1 MACDTGPVPRPR
13 LIDRAAVLDAALAVA
28 DEGGIDAVT
37 MAAVGRRLGVSAMAL
52 YRHVADKA
60 DLLDGLVERLLSEVP
75 VPAADLD
82 AEEKLSALGRGI
94 RATARRHPHVF
105 PLLLARPATTPDA
118 RQRRDL
124 VIALLQEL
132 GVPEAEAARVERLI
146 STMVLGFAAS
156 EAAGRFAHH
165 PKRVVDADWVALED
179 VVRATIAARV
189 DEVSRR

>member
-1 MACDTGPVPRPR
+1 VARPR

-52 YRHVADKA
+52 YRHVEDKA
-60 DLLDGLVERLLSEVP
+60 DLLDGLVERLLDDVP
-75 VPAADLD
+75 VPASGLEP
-82 AEEKLSALGRGI
+82 EEQLAALGRGI
-94 RATARRHPHVF
+94 RATALRHSHVF
-105 PLLLARPATTPDA
+105 PLLLARPATTPEA

-124 VIALLQEL
+124 VVALLREL
-132 GVPEAEAARVERLI
+132 GVPEADAARVERLI

-165 PKRVVDADWVALED
+165 PPEVVEKDWAALEEI
-179 VVRATIAARV
+179 VRATI
-189 DEVSRR
+189 SRR

>member
-1 MACDTGPVPRPR
+1 VPRPR

-60 DLLDGLVERLLSEVP
+60 DLLDGLVERLLDEVP
-75 VPAADLD
+75 VPEPRLD
-82 AEEKLSALGRGI
+82 PLERLAALGTGI
-94 RATARRHPHVF
+94 RATALRHPSVF
-105 PLLLARPATTPDA
+105 PLLLARPAATPEA

-124 VIALLQEL
+124 VIALLQEI
-132 GVPEAEAARVERLI
+132 GVSAEEAPRLERLI

-156 EAAGRFAHH
+156 EATGRFAHH
-165 PKRVVDADWVALED
+165 PAAVVDADWDALQEI
-179 VVRATIAARV
+179 VLLAI
-189 DEVSRR
+189 SRR